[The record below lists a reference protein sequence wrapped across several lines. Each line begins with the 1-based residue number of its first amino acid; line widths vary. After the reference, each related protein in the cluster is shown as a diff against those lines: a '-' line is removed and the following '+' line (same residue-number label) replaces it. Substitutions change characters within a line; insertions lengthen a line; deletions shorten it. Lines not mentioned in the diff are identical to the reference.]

1 LKRSRFSQEPD
12 SRLQAFAGIDADFKR
27 IFEMENTNGMK
38 ALFIIVNMGFG
49 SNAMEIAHEEGSE
62 SAVIINAIGTG
73 MARKSPTGI
82 PVESKKEIVLCIA
95 SEDIA
100 QKIVAAI
107 KEKSGVDSPA
117 HGICL
122 ILPVG
127 NITPFNTA
135 LSQVEE

>member
-1 LKRSRFSQEPD
+1 
-12 SRLQAFAGIDADFKR
+12 
-27 IFEMENTNGMK
+27 MENTNSMK

-49 SNAMEIAHEEGSE
+49 SNAMEIAYEEGAE

-73 MARKSPTGI
+73 MVRKSLTGI

-95 SEDIA
+95 SEDVA
-100 QKIVAAI
+100 RKVVAAI
-107 KEKSGVDSPA
+107 KEKAGVDSPA

-127 NITPFNTA
+127 QITPFNTG
-135 LSQVEE
+135 LSQVEKE

>member
-1 LKRSRFSQEPD
+1 
-12 SRLQAFAGIDADFKR
+12 
-27 IFEMENTNGMK
+27 MENTNDTNDMK

-49 SNAMEIAHEEGSE
+49 SNVMEIAHEEGSE

-73 MARKSPTGI
+73 MAKKSPTGI

-100 QKIVAAI
+100 RKIVAAI

-127 NITPFNTA
+127 NITPFSTG
-135 LSQVEE
+135 LSQAEKE